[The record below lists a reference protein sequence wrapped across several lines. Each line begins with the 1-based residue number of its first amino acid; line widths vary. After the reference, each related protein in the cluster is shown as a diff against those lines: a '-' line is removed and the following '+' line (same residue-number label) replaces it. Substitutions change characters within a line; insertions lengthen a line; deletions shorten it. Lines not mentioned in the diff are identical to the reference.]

1 MISNLLSRHLPSLWF
16 AHVTGLGSK
25 EAEGRGKP
33 ELIKI
38 LKICE
43 DQKRKNEEA
52 HAE

>member
-1 MISNLLSRHLPSLWF
+1 MISNLLSRHLPSLWY
-16 AHVTGLGSK
+16 AQVTGLGSK

-43 DQKRKNEEA
+43 GQKSKNEEA
-52 HAE
+52 PDE